1 MIGDHSEM
9 LKYID
14 FGQAKEPE
22 HESLQSTKVG
32 TCRYM
37 APEVHFGCGKRFDQK
52 VDIWFVLFILW
63 FIENRIFLKTLILIF
78 EHKGH

>member
-14 FGQAKEPE
+14 FGQAKAPE
-22 HESLQSTKVG
+22 HGSLQNTKVG
-32 TCRYM
+32 TSSYT
-37 APEVHFGCGKRFDQK
+37 APEIHFGKGFDQRA
-52 VDIWFVLFILW
+52 DIWFVLFILW